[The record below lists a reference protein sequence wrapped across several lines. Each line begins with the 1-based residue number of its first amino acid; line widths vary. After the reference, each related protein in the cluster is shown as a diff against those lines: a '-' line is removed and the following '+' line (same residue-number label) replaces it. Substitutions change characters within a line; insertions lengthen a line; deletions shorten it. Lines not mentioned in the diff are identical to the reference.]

1 MSTALRT
8 LGAAILLLAN
18 IGAPQEG
25 PKARVS
31 EFWRFDRLDRLGDHP
46 TQVVGHPQVIDAR
59 FGKAILFDGLGD
71 ALFVSTHPLA
81 GAEKFTWEVLFRPD
95 AGGAAEQRFFN
106 LQERDP
112 KTGENTRSRLLLE
125 IRVAGDR
132 WFLDSVAQTGDVSR
146 ILYNKD
152 RLHRFGPWY
161 HVALVYDGLE
171 CRNYIDGVLEN
182 AGEARLGPQ
191 GQGHSS
197 AGVRI
202 NPRYFFK
209 GAIAF
214 SKVSRRA
221 LSPDEFT
228 RW

>member
-1 MSTALRT
+1 MKV
-8 LGAAILLLAN
+8 LGASILLLAN
-18 IGAPQEG
+18 IAAPQDG
-25 PKARVS
+25 PKTPAD
-31 EFWRFDRLDRLGDHP
+31 ELWLFDRLDRLGNHS
-46 TQVVGHPQVIDAR
+46 TRVVGHPRVIDAS
-59 FGKAILFDGLGD
+59 FGKAVLFDGIGD
-71 ALFVSTHPLA
+71 ALFVEAHPLA
-81 GAEKFTWEVLFRPD
+81 GAKQFTWEVLFRPD

-112 KTGENTRSRLLLE
+112 NTGADTRTRLLLE
-125 IRVAGDR
+125 IRVSGDH
-132 WFLDSVAQTGDVSR
+132 WFLDSVAQSGEVSR

-152 RLHRFGPWY
+152 RLHPFGPWY
-161 HVALVYDGLE
+161 HVALVYDGRE

-182 AGEARLGPQ
+182 AGEARLEPQ
-191 GQGHSS
+191 GPGHSS

-202 NPRYFFK
+202 NLHYFFK

-228 RW
+228 Q